1 MRESRTVGLLTEADD
16 PTYRLW
22 PMRNAKSGG
31 FTKLCQADPNNM
43 SRQLPR
49 PPTPEAVLFTS
60 ALRRMGSKLPTVAI
74 GGYGAKETSPFTSNL
89 TALHE
94 SFTHLIRPAQ
104 SV

>member
-22 PMRNAKSGG
+22 PMRNAKSRG

-60 ALRRMGSKLPTVAI
+60 AAPANGL
-74 GGYGAKETSPFTSNL
+74 ETSYGRYRGLWSEGNF
-89 TALHE
+89 ALYE
-94 SFTHLIRPAQ
+94 QLNRAP
-104 SV
+104 